1 MNIPFEPSVLDS
13 ALERMDI
20 ADIAQAT
27 IRQSGDI
34 ARLMEQ
40 ATGTEFIHLEM
51 GVPGLPPEHIGVEA
65 ECEALHRGVASQYPH
80 CLLYTSPSPR
90 DA

>member
-1 MNIPFEPSVLDS
+1 MGRLPIDRSVLDS

-34 ARLMEQ
+34 ARIMETQ
-40 ATGTEFIHLEM
+40 TGMEFLHL
-51 GVPGLPPEHIGVEA
+51 
-65 ECEALHRGVASQYPH
+65 
-80 CLLYTSPSPR
+80 
-90 DA
+90 

>member
-1 MNIPFEPSVLDS
+1 MGRLPIDRSVLDS

-34 ARLMEQ
+34 ARIMETQ
-40 ATGTEFIHLEM
+40 TGMEFLHLE
-51 GVPGLPPEHIGVEA
+51 I
-65 ECEALHRGVASQYPH
+65 

-90 DA
+90 DRG

>member
-1 MNIPFEPSVLDS
+1 MNIPFEHSVLDS

-40 ATGTEFIHLEM
+40 ATGTEFIHSSA
-51 GVPGLPPEHIGVEA
+51 VARHIAAVGEPDAVQA
-65 ECEALHRGVASQYPH
+65 FAQAAVVATLSAA
-80 CLLYTSPSPR
+80 C
-90 DA
+90 